1 MIAEI
6 SLAIG
11 AIKAANEAIGAIREG
26 ISNVQ
31 SIGQLGG
38 HLTKLTDASDEL
50 EKKAKDGDM
59 EAFFTLESI
68 RQERENIKRILIY
81 EGRAGLYED
90 WLKFEQNRRKM
101 RENEKKRIEAKKL
114 ARRKAIKNGLV
125 YGVVGVS
132 LLGIVGGAVAL
143 LLWLISHRGR

>member
-1 MIAEI
+1 MLAEI

-50 EKKAKDGDM
+50 KKKADGGDM
-59 EAFFTLESI
+59 EAFFALESI
-68 RQERENIKRILIY
+68 RQEREAIKQILIY
-81 EGRAGLYED
+81 EGRAGLYQD
-90 WLKFEQNRRKM
+90 WLKFEQNRRQM
-101 RENEKKRIEAKKL
+101 RENERKRAEAKKL
-114 ARRKAIKNGLV
+114 ARQKAIKNGLM
-125 YGVVGVS
+125 YGAVG
-132 LLGIVGGAVAL
+132 LFTLGIVGGAVAL
-143 LLWLISHRGR
+143 LLHLISLRGR

>member
-59 EAFFTLESI
+59 EAFFALESI

-81 EGRAGLYED
+81 EGRAGIYDD
-90 WLKFEQNRRKM
+90 WLKFEHNRRQMK
-101 RENEKKRIEAKKL
+101 ENEKKRIEAKRL
-114 ARRKAIKNGLV
+114 AKKKAIKNALTYGAVGLFT
-125 YGVVGVS
+125 
-132 LLGIVGGAVAL
+132 LGIVGGAVAL
-143 LLWLISHRGR
+143 LLFIISHRGR

>member
-68 RQERENIKRILIY
+68 RQERENIKRVLIY

-101 RENEKKRIEAKKL
+101 RENEKKRIEAKRL
-114 ARRKAIKNGLV
+114 ARKKAIKNGLV

-132 LLGIVGGAVAL
+132 LLGVVGGAVAFV
-143 LLWLISHRGR
+143 LWLISHRGT

>member
-50 EKKAKDGDM
+50 KKKADDGDM
-59 EAFFTLESI
+59 EAFFALESI

-90 WLKFEQNRRKM
+90 WKKFEQNRRQM
-101 RENEKKRIEAKKL
+101 RENERKRAEAKRL
-114 ARRKAIKNGLV
+114 ARQKAIKNGLM
-125 YGVVGVS
+125 YGAVGIFT
-132 LLGIVGGAVAL
+132 LGLVGGAVAL
-143 LLWLISHRGR
+143 LLHLISLRGR

>member
-59 EAFFTLESI
+59 ESFFALESI

-90 WLKFEQNRRKM
+90 WLKFEQNRRQM
-101 RENEKKRIEAKKL
+101 RENEKKRIEAKRL
-114 ARRKAIKNGLV
+114 ARQKAIKNGLV

-132 LLGIVGGAVAL
+132 LLGIVGGAVAFV
-143 LLWLISHRGR
+143 LWLVSHRGT